1 MNQAAVQETTVE
13 KIIQPTAP
21 APKGAKLDAVVVT
34 GENFDAYVDKALG
47 KPAAEEPAPVADS
60 PEAMA
65 AAELKKIEDD
75 KAAKAKKTAEENEE
89 IDHPDKSKK
98 ERLNGRF
105 SELTKA
111 RKDAEAKAEANA
123 KAASEA
129 QARADAAENERNLL
143 RAKYEPPKSDELGP
157 KPELAQF
164 TDANEWG
171 KALEDW
177 TATKTLKDEATK
189 AATVRAEA
197 ERTATAKAWTER
209 VEAHKKANPDF
220 EAKIAAAPVNVS
232 DQARDAILRSD
243 VGPQILEHFA
253 DHPEEAVAL
262 GKLTVPEMLYS
273 LGKLAG
279 TLGGSVKKEAA
290 KGNGATQQ
298 TVEISK
304 APAPISPL
312 GSGGGG
318 VVKLNGSSEVPKNWT
333 FEDYKRARQAGQIQ

>member
-1 MNQAAVQETTVE
+1 MSQAAAQETPPAKTVDASLT
-13 KIIQPTAP
+13 PLR
-21 APKGAKLDAVVVT
+21 GAKLDAVVVT
-34 GENFDAYVDKALG
+34 GENFDAYVEKALG

-75 KAAKAKKTAEENEE
+75 KAAKAKKAAEETEE

-111 RKDAEAKAEANA
+111 RKDAEAKAETAA
-123 KAASEA
+123 KQLAEER
-129 QARADAAENERNLL
+129 QAREQLEQERAALK
-143 RAKYEPPKSDELGP
+143 AKYEPPKSDELGP

-164 TDANEWG
+164 TDPTEWG

-189 AATVRAEA
+189 AATARAEA
-197 ERTATAKAWTER
+197 DRARVSKDWNDR
-209 VEAHKKANPDF
+209 VEAHKKANPGF
-220 EAKIAAAPVNVS
+220 EEKLAAAKVGIS
-232 DQARDAILRSD
+232 DQAQDAILRSD
-243 VGPQILEHFA
+243 VGPAILEHFA
-253 DHPEEAVAL
+253 DHPDEASAL
-262 GKLTVPEMLYS
+262 GKLTVGEMLYS
-273 LGKLAG
+273 LGKLAA
-279 TLGGSVKKEAA
+279 TLGGTVKKAA
-290 KGNGATQQ
+290 PNGNGATQQ

-304 APAPISPL
+304 APAPIKPL

-318 VVKLNGSSEVPKNWT
+318 VVKLTGAQEVPKQWT